1 MFEPTS
7 STSDKPELKEHYMT
21 FLEMVRSE
29 NKSSFS
35 KPNEQLPSKSIGKC
49 ASCPAWEF
57 SSLTEAKRH
66 VSILHRNYKKALP
79 STKEKQYVCKVKTCG
94 LVFSSYH
101 KLNAH
106 KNKENHFVRKN
117 AKKNEKNESNVVSKK
132 KNGVNMKRK
141 LESFFN
147 KKRNDHE
154 NGQVEGSSSTESQ
167 ESSAKEKCD
176 EVIDVPTMDVGNKE
190 VEEIN
195 DEETDDEEGTEM
207 DEEEEEEEEQDDES
221 EDVIEHDASEVIH
234 PINGEYWLVRKGMKN
249 LYALVVSRENDNEDF
264 DAAD

>member
-1 MFEPTS
+1 M
-7 STSDKPELKEHYMT
+7 
-21 FLEMVRSE
+21 
-29 NKSSFS
+29 
-35 KPNEQLPSKSIGKC
+35 
-49 ASCPAWEF
+49 
-57 SSLTEAKRH
+57 
-66 VSILHRNYKKALP
+66 
-79 STKEKQYVCKVKTCG
+79 
-94 LVFSSYH
+94 
-101 KLNAH
+101 
-106 KNKENHFVRKN
+106 RKN

-147 KKRNDHE
+147 KKRSDHE

-176 EVIDVPTMDVGNKE
+176 EVIDVPTMDVENKE

-195 DEETDDEEGTEM
+195 EEETDDEEGTEM

-249 LYALVVSRENDNEDF
+249 LYALVVS
-264 DAAD
+264 